1 LPDDIS
7 TAQTGWWSGLSD
19 AEGAFDTPPE
29 LSFYF
34 GGIVIST
41 IGFTLYF
48 DGAAGLPTS
57 IRITTYEADQ
67 TTVIEQQTFA
77 NNKAFFVAEMPVQ
90 NYYKVTFEF
99 LATSKPYRRVKVTE
113 CLFGI
118 VQLFDRNSLES
129 VSISYDA
136 DIISEALP
144 SRQLTFAFNNVD
156 KKYNLINPTGLY
168 AYLQEGQ
175 VTCGHLN

>member
-1 LPDDIS
+1 M
-7 TAQTGWWSGLSD
+7 
-19 AEGAFDTPPE
+19 
-29 LSFYF
+29 
-34 GGIVIST
+34 IST